1 MLAMRSLLTLVAA
14 AALAATILAGCRF
27 IVPEDGGSPQ
37 LPQPGLSGAPF
48 PSPSLEIPPPI
59 D

>member
-1 MLAMRSLLTLVAA
+1 MRSLLTLVAA

>member
-1 MLAMRSLLTLVAA
+1 MRTLRIFALAIILVAM
-14 AALAATILAGCRF
+14 ILGGCRF

-48 PSPSLEIPPPI
+48 PSPSLEIPPPVY
-59 D
+59 

>member
-1 MLAMRSLLTLVAA
+1 MRTLMILALATVLVAA
-14 AALAATILAGCRF
+14 ILAGCRF
-27 IVPEDGGSPQ
+27 IVPEDGASPQ
-37 LPQPGLSGAPF
+37 LPQPGFSGAPF